1 MSDSPKYAILLT
13 SCVREP
19 HNQSPS
25 RLSYY
30 LRAIDSW
37 LNKTNLPI
45 FIVESSN
52 YNFPEFNNTRLKV
65 CSFDLQNQAS
75 TSQYEAKSILF
86 AMEAFKEELKEYT
99 HILKVTARY
108 YIDCENLLT
117 NLENVDLVLQGQVNH
132 HIEWNNSEVF
142 GFRNGLEHELLDP
155 ILNLGLMEH
164 RIYNFSKYHSH
175 KRLPPIKNVFR
186 APRGG
191 DGMIIDP
198 L

>member
-1 MSDSPKYAILLT
+1 MSDRPKYAILLT
-13 SCVREP
+13 SCVRETP
-19 HNQSPS
+19 NQSPS

-75 TSQYEAKSILF
+75 SSQYEAKSILF

-99 HILKVTARY
+99 HVLKVTARY
-108 YIDCENLLT
+108 YIECENLLQ
-117 NLENVDLVLQGQVNH
+117 NLENVDLILQYQVNH
-132 HIEWNNSEVF
+132 DIEWNNSEVF

-155 ILNLGLMEH
+155 ILNLGLMES

-186 APRGG
+186 TPRGG
-191 DGMIIDP
+191 DGLIFDP